1 MTHHLDASR
10 STLARRLL
18 IPLGQWPYLP
28 DRVKPE
34 GGALTKKVTKVDE
47 TDFDAC
53 RKRLFFFCG
62 FRFRY
67 HHSATTSGSS
77 PPPISSGTASR
88 AEQPTGVVKEVKTV
102 KRSGGTWIVG
112 KFQALSKPG
121 PVTLTG
127 PQEGGETTRDRVQQR
142 NTATTGVTKKNPHHQ
157 VKLARTCVNFQ
168 ARHPTIAK
176 KGPLFQPQ

>member
-1 MTHHLDASR
+1 MRKPDWELWGGTGSSGWLTARHVTHHLDASR

-28 DRVKPE
+28 DPVESE

-47 TDFDAC
+47 TEFDVC

-77 PPPISSGTASR
+77 PPPISFGTASR
-88 AEQPTGVVKEVKTV
+88 AEQPTGVVKEVKNGEGALQNINCL
-102 KRSGGTWIVG
+102 KFSGH
-112 KFQALSKPG
+112 F
-121 PVTLTG
+121 
-127 PQEGGETTRDRVQQR
+127 ET
-142 NTATTGVTKKNPHHQ
+142 
-157 VKLARTCVNFQ
+157 
-168 ARHPTIAK
+168 
-176 KGPLFQPQ
+176 